1 MLVNTGPGSNIL
13 VNTGPG
19 SNMLVN
25 TGPDD
30 ILDIYGLAYA
40 NCLVQINSFHPNN
53 NGVNATG
60 LCIRGK

>member
-1 MLVNTGPGSNIL
+1 MLVNTGPGSTMLVNTGPGSNML

-40 NCLVQINSFHPNN
+40 NCLVQINS
-53 NGVNATG
+53 VQ
-60 LCIRGK
+60 